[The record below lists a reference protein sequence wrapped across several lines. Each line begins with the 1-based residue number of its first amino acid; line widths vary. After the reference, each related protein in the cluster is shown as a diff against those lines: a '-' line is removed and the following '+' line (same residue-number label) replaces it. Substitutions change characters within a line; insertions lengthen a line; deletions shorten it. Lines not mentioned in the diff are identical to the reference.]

1 MGIAESLKVAATSSI
16 GAGADAGDLPGG
28 SGDGGEDNVNS
39 FSGRQIRELK
49 KGHVFDG
56 WSEGILRFPP
66 TYKYEINSDKY
77 HGEDPRPGRRT
88 PAWCDRI
95 LSYGKGMRLLS
106 YRRSELQLSD
116 HRPVTATYMV
126 EVEVFSARKLQR
138 ALTYT
143 DAEIENEEVVT
154 DIGTDSRMSRLMT
167 EEVLLLHAAPTPP
180 AF

>member
-1 MGIAESLKVAATSSI
+1 
-16 GAGADAGDLPGG
+16 
-28 SGDGGEDNVNS
+28 
-39 FSGRQIRELK
+39 
-49 KGHVFDG
+49 
-56 WSEGILRFPP
+56 
-66 TYKYEINSDKY
+66 
-77 HGEDPRPGRRT
+77 
-88 PAWCDRI
+88 
-95 LSYGKGMRLLS
+95 MRLLS

-167 EEVLLLHAAPTPP
+167 EEDASLWGR
-180 AF
+180 